1 MNIKAP
7 LNMLLGYGHASLN
20 IIKALH
26 GLGEPISL
34 FPMGQPNLTTFDN
47 ELVQELANERYDKFD
62 VNKSSLTIFHEF
74 TFYDALQS
82 KKEIIGFPFFEIDEL
97 DAPRLKSL
105 ECVDKLFLASKWAK
119 DIVDQHMS
127 IPIDIVPLGVDT
139 DIFYSSDKK
148 KDGPYKFFTIGKIEK
163 RKCTDLLPA
172 IFDNAFNKDDD
183 VEFHIMCDSILP
195 EIKQQ
200 LPYFKQAFANSP
212 LGDKIFFH
220 PIKSTDYE
228 LASFIQSM
236 DCGVF
241 LTRAEGWGLP
251 ILQTMACNKPVITT
265 DYSAQT
271 EFCNNDNALL
281 VNITEKE
288 AAIDNIWFHGQGN
301 WASINEPQI
310 EQCISHMRSC
320 YNTKFDNKNGLE
332 TANKFTWENTARR
345 IIECRST

>member
-7 LNMLLGYGHASLN
+7 LNMLLGYGHVSLN
-20 IIKALH
+20 IIKALYN
-26 GLGEPISL
+26 LGEPISL

-47 ELVQELANERYDKFD
+47 ELVQELVNERYNKFS
-62 VNKSSLTIFHEF
+62 VNDTSLTIFHEF

-105 ECVDKLFLASKWAK
+105 ECVDKLFLASNWAK
-119 DIVDQHMS
+119 QIVDQHLK

-139 DIFYSSDKK
+139 NIFYPSDKQ
-148 KDGPYKFFTIGKIEK
+148 KDGPYKFFTVGKIEK

-172 IFDNAFNKDDD
+172 IFDNAFSKDDD
-183 VEFHIMCDSILP
+183 VELHVMCDSILP

-212 LGDKIFFH
+212 LGDKIFIH
-220 PIKSTDYE
+220 SIKSTDYE
-228 LASFIQSM
+228 LADFMRSM
-236 DCGVF
+236 DCGLF

-251 ILQTMACNKPVITT
+251 ILQTMSCNKPVITT
-265 DYSAQT
+265 DYSAHT
-271 EFCNNDNALL
+271 EFCNNENALL
-281 VNITEKE
+281 INITEKE
-288 AAIDNIWFHGQGN
+288 KAIDNIWFHGQGN
-301 WASINEPQI
+301 WASIDEPQI
-310 EQCISHMRSC
+310 EQCIEHMRQA
-320 YNTKFDNKNGLE
+320 YNTRYGNKNGVE
-332 TANKFTWENTARR
+332 TAQKFTWENTARR

>member
-7 LNMLLGYGHASLN
+7 LNMLLGYGHVSLN
-20 IIKALH
+20 VIKALYN
-26 GLGEPISL
+26 LGEPISL

-47 ELVQELANERYDKFD
+47 ELVQKLVNDRYDKFN
-62 VNKSSLTIFHEF
+62 VNDNSLTIFHEF

-97 DAPRLKSL
+97 DAPRTKSL
-105 ECVDKLFLASKWAK
+105 DCVDRLFITSKWCK
-119 DIVDQHMS
+119 EITEQYTKV
-127 IPIDIVPLGVDT
+127 PIDIVPLGVDNT
-139 DIFYSSDKK
+139 IFYPSKNRA
-148 KDGPYKFFTIGKIEK
+148 DGPYKFFTIGKIEK

-183 VEFHIMCDSILP
+183 VELHVMCDSILP

-212 LGDKIFFH
+212 LGNKIFIH
-220 PIKSTDYE
+220 SIKSTDYE
-228 LASFIQSM
+228 LADFIRSM
-236 DCGVF
+236 DCGIF

-271 EFCNNDNALL
+271 EFCNNDNAML
-281 VNITEKE
+281 VNITQKE
-288 AAIDNIWFHGQGN
+288 QAIDNIWFHGQGN
-301 WASINEPQI
+301 WASIEEPQI
-310 EQCISHMRSC
+310 DQCIGFMRTSF
-320 YNTKFDNKNGLE
+320 NSRFDNQNGVL
-332 TANKFTWENTARR
+332 TANKFTWENTGKR
-345 IIECRST
+345 ILECRST